1 MLRLD
6 HTYKKLITYSGMS
19 IYNLLEYS
27 GNCSLTSGSLR
38 IDYIDEINHSSNE
51 NNDANNYRISSK
63 TTTSKSFEYKTK
75 IKGSTPNNNS
85 RLNAKVVVL
94 LKYLSSIWRYLDLPL
109 INCEIELDLTWSKYC
124 VIFEISRILA
134 DETLR
139 TGATCQ
145 VNNAKP
151 YVPVVTLSVH
161 DNINILEN
169 IKLGFKRTIS
179 WNKYRSEITTQ
190 SKNNILDYLIDPAF
204 RNINRLFA
212 LSFKNGGDDPRRNSV
227 DEFYIPL
234 VETKDFN
241 ALINNKPFFDQPVKK
256 K

>member
-1 MLRLD
+1 M
-6 HTYKKLITYSGMS
+6 
-19 IYNLLEYS
+19 
-27 GNCSLTSGSLR
+27 
-38 IDYIDEINHSSNE
+38 
-51 NNDANNYRISSK
+51 
-63 TTTSKSFEYKTK
+63 
-75 IKGSTPNNNS
+75 
-85 RLNAKVVVL
+85 
-94 LKYLSSIWRYLDLPL
+94 PL

-161 DNINILEN
+161 DNINLLEN

-241 ALINNKPFFDQPVKK
+241 ALINNKPFFDQPVKNK
-256 K
+256 